1 MPTETSPVR
10 LAPRAG
16 ERGSAYLFAL
26 LALLILTVIGLSLVV
41 VTQTE
46 VQIGGAE
53 KSANRVLFGADA
65 GLRIQFGMARN
76 ALSKDTVTLDTGAAD
91 GSPLLE
97 RIDMSPF
104 TILYSGPCSICSVNL
119 GEERYWAVNY
129 VVNAE
134 ARRLRNDID
143 FDLACAEPAQAQKL
157 LSSMYFIQP
166 EKLGLG
172 KEYLLTEDLREYDSS
187 LISTSSCEYGLKT
200 VQY

>member
-1 MPTETSPVR
+1 MRSEPSLP
-10 LAPRAG
+10 AASRAA

-26 LALLILTVIGLSLVV
+26 LALLVLTVIGLSLVV

-76 ALSKDTVTLDTGAAD
+76 ALAKDTVTLDTGAAD

-97 RIDMSPF
+97 RVDMSPF
-104 TILYSGPCSICSVNL
+104 SVLYSGPCALCSLNL

-134 ARRLRNDID
+134 SRRLRNDLPED
-143 FDLACAEPAQAQKL
+143 EACLEPPQAQKL

-172 KEYLLTEDLREYDSS
+172 KEFLLTEDVREYDST
-187 LISTSSCEYGLKT
+187 ISASDACANGLEIVK
-200 VQY
+200 Y